1 MRCMG
6 RGFDRLSP
14 KRTIWLTMTD
24 STRPSPDAV
33 LRAAKREQR
42 GRLKIFLGAAPG
54 VGKTFEMLRE
64 GAERLRAGTDAV
76 VAVVET
82 HGRAETQAL
91 VAPFEVLA
99 RRALPYRGHAREEMD
114 LDAVLARRPQLAL
127 VDEFAHTNVEGSRHP
142 KRWQDVMELLD
153 AGIDVYTTLNVQH
166 VESLND
172 VVASF
177 TKVRVR
183 ETVPDSVFDGA
194 EIEVVDLP
202 PDELIERLKDGK
214 VYVPAEAS
222 RALGHFFSKP
232 NLSALREMALRRAAL
247 SVDQALLEHLDASAL
262 PGTFAGGERVVV
274 AISELA
280 GSDALVRAAKRL
292 ADALRAPWQAVYI
305 ETPRAEQFGEDE
317 RRRIANTLSLAAS
330 LGATIATVP
339 AANVIEGLT
348 THVTGMRATQLVIGK
363 SVRSW
368 WFELRHGS
376 VVNAMLRAGNGLAVH
391 VIPANG
397 ETGSTRS
404 TRAAAS
410 DLWGDPGVYTVIAA
424 MIGATIGIG
433 KLAEPWIGLGGVDLI
448 FLLPV
453 ILASGRFG
461 LRPGL
466 ATGLLAGLAYNFF
479 FLPPI
484 HTFTIADPQS
494 LLTMFVLIGIAGF
507 TANLAGKLKARA
519 TLGARGAQE
528 NAAIAAFGQA
538 LARASDWETTSAIIC
553 DEVSRLLDLN
563 VILLNRRVDE
573 LAIVASRPA
582 ARGELG
588 PVNRAAADWAWDRA
602 EASGVGTATL
612 NAADWQFHP
621 LKTALGVLAVIGI
634 ARSDGR
640 DPVRADRAVLLQ
652 TLIGQAA
659 LAHERLKLEDEV
671 REVTILKE
679 RDRLRAALLSS
690 IGHDLRTPLTSVAT
704 AIDAIALD
712 HPGAPSLPI
721 ARMEVAR
728 LRRFLDN
735 LIDMV
740 RIDSGAL
747 ELHPEPI
754 DLTDAIGGAVHDL
767 KDLFRGRHI
776 DLKVPA
782 NLPFVSADPTL
793 LHHILINLLANAAQ
807 HGGERGT
814 ITILGR
820 RTPDAVE
827 LSVRDEGPGLPAG
840 EEARIF
846 ETFAQGRGSD
856 RHGGS
861 GLGLAIVKGFA
872 DAMGIHASAANHE
885 QEGAA
890 FTLHFPNHLLESA
903 SPVSNV

>member
-1 MRCMG
+1 MP
-6 RGFDRLSP
+6 DPES
-14 KRTIWLTMTD
+14 
-24 STRPSPDAV
+24 RPSPEAL
-33 LRAAKREQR
+33 LRAAQREQR

-64 GAERLRAGTDAV
+64 GAERLRAGTDVV

-82 HGRAETQAL
+82 HGRAETHAL
-91 VAPFEVLA
+91 VAPFEVIA
-99 RRALPYRGHAREEMD
+99 RQKLPYRGHALEEMD

-153 AGIDVYTTLNVQH
+153 AGVDVYTTLNVQH
-166 VESLND
+166 VESLTD

-214 VYVPAEAS
+214 VYIPAEAS
-222 RALGHFFSKP
+222 RALSHFFSKP

-262 PGTFAGGERVVV
+262 PGTFAGGERVLV
-274 AISELA
+274 AISELPGA
-280 GSDALVRAAKRL
+280 DALVRSAKRL

-305 ETPRAEQFGEDE
+305 ETPRAEQFGESE
-317 RRRIANTLSLAAS
+317 KRRIADTLRLAAS

-339 AANVIEGLT
+339 AASVIEGLT
-348 THVTGMRATQLVIGK
+348 THVQGMRATQLVIGK

-368 WFELRHGS
+368 WFEMRHGS
-376 VVNAMLRAGNGLAVH
+376 VVDAMLRSSAGLAVH
-391 VIPANG
+391 VIPAAEAG
-397 ETGSTRS
+397 GQTRPVAP
-404 TRAAAS
+404 RAGR
-410 DLWGDPGVYTVIAA
+410 WGDPAAYAGIAA
-424 MIGATIGIG
+424 MVAATTGVG
-433 KLAEPWIGLGGVDLI
+433 KLVEPWIGLGGVDLI

-466 ATGLLAGLAYNFF
+466 ITGLLAGLAYNFF
-479 FLPPI
+479 FLPPL

-494 LLTMFVLIGIAGF
+494 LLTMFVLIGIAAF
-507 TANLAGKLKARA
+507 TANLAAKLKTRA
-519 TLGARGAQE
+519 IIGARGAQE

-538 LARASDWETTSAIIC
+538 LARASDWQSTGAIIC
-553 DEVSRLLDLN
+553 DEVARLLDVN
-563 VILLNRRVDE
+563 VVLLNRRDAG
-573 LAIVASRPA
+573 LAVVASSPPV
-582 ARGELG
+582 GDTLG
-588 PVNRAAADWAWDRA
+588 PVNAAAADWSWDRGEPA
-602 EASGVGTATL
+602 GAGTGTL

-634 ARSDGR
+634 ARADGR

-652 TLIGQAA
+652 TLLGQAA

-671 REVTILKE
+671 REVSLLKE

-712 HPGAPSLPI
+712 HPDAPTLPI

-735 LIDMV
+735 LVDMV
-740 RIDSGAL
+740 RIDAGAL
-747 ELHPEPI
+747 DLRPEPI

-776 DLKVPA
+776 DLRVPA
-782 NLPFVSADPTL
+782 NLPFVTADPTL

-807 HGGERGT
+807 HGGETGT
-814 ITILGR
+814 ITIEGA
-820 RTPDAVE
+820 RTRDAVE
-827 LSVRDEGPGLPAG
+827 LSVRDQGPGLPEG
-840 EEARIF
+840 QEARIF
-846 ETFAQGRGSD
+846 ETFAQGLGND

-872 DAMGIHASAANHE
+872 EAMGVTAVAGNVADG
-885 QEGAA
+885 GAI
-890 FTLHFPNHLLESA
+890 FTLCFPEPLISK
-903 SPVSNV
+903 

>member
-1 MRCMG
+1 MP
-6 RGFDRLSP
+6 DP
-14 KRTIWLTMTD
+14 D
-24 STRPSPDAV
+24 SRPSPDAL
-33 LRAAKREQR
+33 LRTAQREAR
-42 GRLKIFLGAAPG
+42 GKLKIFLGAAPG

-64 GAERLRAGTDAV
+64 GAERLSAGIDVV

-82 HGRAETQAL
+82 HGRAETEAL
-91 VAPFEVLA
+91 VAPFELIA
-99 RRALPYRGHAREEMD
+99 HRALSYRGHELEEMD

-262 PGTFAGGERVVV
+262 PGTFAGGERVLV
-274 AISELA
+274 AISELP

-305 ETPRAEQFGEDE
+305 ETPRAERFGEAE

-363 SVRSW
+363 SERSW

-391 VIPANG
+391 VIPATG
-397 ETGSTRS
+397 ETGP
-404 TRAAAS
+404 TRAARTAGS
-410 DLWGDPGVYTVIAA
+410 DLWGDPGVYAIIAA
-424 MIGATIGIG
+424 MVGATIGVG
-433 KLAEPWIGLGGVDLI
+433 KLAEPWIGLGGVDLV

-466 ATGLLAGLAYNFF
+466 VTGLLAGLAYNFF
-479 FLPPI
+479 FLPPL

-494 LLTMFVLIGIAGF
+494 LLTMFVLIGIAAF

-563 VILLNRRVDE
+563 VILLNRRGDE
-573 LAIVASRPA
+573 LAIVASCPA

-612 NAADWQFHP
+612 NASDWQFHP

-640 DPVRADRAVLLQ
+640 DPLRADRAVLLQ
-652 TLIGQAA
+652 TLLGQAA

-671 REVTILKE
+671 REVSLLKE

-704 AIDAIALD
+704 AIEAIAFE
-712 HPGAPSLPI
+712 HPDAPTLPI
-721 ARMEVAR
+721 ARMEAAR

-735 LIDMV
+735 LVDMV
-740 RIDSGAL
+740 RIDAGAL
-747 ELHPEPI
+747 ELRPEPI

-776 DLKVPA
+776 DLRVPA
-782 NLPFVSADPTL
+782 NLPFVTADPTL

-807 HGGERGT
+807 HSGEAGT
-814 ITILGR
+814 ITIEGM

-827 LSVRDEGPGLPAG
+827 LSVRDEGPGLDEG
-840 EEARIF
+840 QETLIF
-846 ETFAQGRGSD
+846 ETFAQGRGGD

-861 GLGLAIVKGFA
+861 GLGLAIVRGFA
-872 DAMGIHASAANHE
+872 TAMGVDVQARNHPAN
-885 QEGAA
+885 GAI
-890 FTLHFPNHLLESA
+890 FTLRFPKQLLPGSTLQA
-903 SPVSNV
+903 

>member
-1 MRCMG
+1 
-6 RGFDRLSP
+6 
-14 KRTIWLTMTD
+14 MTD
-24 STRPSPDAV
+24 STRPSPDAL

-64 GAERLRAGTDAV
+64 GAERLRAGSDVV

-99 RRALPYRGHAREEMD
+99 RRALPYRGHALEEMD

-142 KRWQDVMELLD
+142 KRWQDVTELLD

-247 SVDQALLEHLDASAL
+247 SVDQALIEHLDASAL
-262 PGTFAGGERVVV
+262 PGTFAGGERVLV

-305 ETPRAEQFGEDE
+305 ETPRAEQFGEED

-410 DLWGDPGVYTVIAA
+410 GLWGDPGVYTVIAA
-424 MIGATIGIG
+424 MICATIGIG

-553 DEVSRLLDLN
+553 EEVSRLLDLN

-621 LKTALGVLAVIGI
+621 LKTALGVLSVIGI
-634 ARSDGR
+634 ARPDGR

-652 TLIGQAA
+652 TLLGQAA

-671 REVTILKE
+671 REVSLLKE

-704 AIDAIALD
+704 AIEAIAID
-712 HPGAPSLPI
+712 HPGAPTLPI